1 MTKSTASPS
10 GRRAGLN
17 RYCHATLTASS
28 SIPYPAFLRTRTD
41 LTNPL
46 RSIPSFKRTLPS
58 RPMRRATSGYS
69 GLGLTYASGNSA
81 TDSSSTGVKAGGG
94 GAAGKGG
101 GGALAKVRS
110 FVIRVV
116 PTGTATGLSPA
127 TTESWVTPKTGFTG
141 SSVVGIGFT
150 SWLDMGGGGLM
161 CSTSLRTTVRGLG
174 SGCGGGSS
182 GGGGSAGLGGTTST
196 STVDG
201 RSLRRPCWG
210 TSTSPKATSAC
221 SAMATVAPHRGACA
235 CLPTDEAL
243 FVNRTLLA
251 N

>member
-1 MTKSTASPS
+1 MRGHGVRCPMYWMRTTTTSAPS
-10 GRRAGLN
+10 ARRAWTKPWPRL
-17 RYCHATLTASS
+17 AQA
-28 SIPYPAFLRTRTD
+28 
-41 LTNPL
+41 
-46 RSIPSFKRTLPS
+46 
-58 RPMRRATSGYS
+58 RRRLSTI
-69 GLGLTYASGNSA
+69 SA

-110 FVIRVV
+110 FVIRVL

-251 N
+251 NAP